1 MFDTLKI
8 DKIVKET
15 EDTISIYFDIPSD
28 QKEKYSFK
36 AGQYLTI
43 KANIAGEE
51 IRRSY
56 SICTAPHA
64 SSPAVSI
71 KRVEGGRMSNYLH
84 DELSEGQS
92 IDVLAPEGRFTIL
105 PDAALARDHY
115 FFAAGSGI
123 TPVMSMIQD
132 VLEHEPKSSCHL
144 IYGSR
149 SEKGIIFRNMLDEL
163 TKKHEGQLSVS
174 HTISQPIKVKAG
186 GIGGLLGKKSTA
198 WKGDTG
204 RIDAVKVTDFIEKNP
219 SYTKAQL
226 YYICGPG
233 TMISNVETALLE
245 QGISKDLIKKE
256 SFGGA
261 VEAKKNGASAI
272 ASGASAVTVI
282 LNGETIALSM
292 DDSKTILDE
301 LIELGKEP
309 PYSCTSGA
317 CSTCI
322 AKVTSGEV
330 KMDACFALDDDEV
343 KDGYILSCQARPVS
357 QEVTIEFEA

>member
-15 EDTISIYFDIPSD
+15 EDTISIFFDIPSD
-28 QKEKYSFK
+28 LQEKYNFK

-51 IRRSY
+51 VRRSY

-64 SSPAVSI
+64 VSPAVSI
-71 KRVEGGRMSNYLH
+71 KRVDGGRMSNFLH
-84 DELSEGQS
+84 DHISKGQTLD
-92 IDVLAPEGRFTIL
+92 ILAPEGRFTIM

-132 VLEHEPKSSCHL
+132 ILEHEPKSSCHL

-149 SEKGIIFRNMLDEL
+149 SEKGIIFNSTLDQL
-163 TKKHEGQLSVS
+163 TKKHEGQLHVS
-174 HTISQPIKVKAG
+174 HTISQPTKVKSG
-186 GIGGLLGKKSTA
+186 GLGGLLGKKSVA
-198 WKGDTG
+198 WKGSTG
-204 RIDAVKVTDFIEKNP
+204 RIDAAKVAEFLENSP
-219 SYTKAQL
+219 SYTKGQL

-233 TMISNVETALLE
+233 TMISNVEAALLE
-245 QGISKDLIKKE
+245 LGISKSLIKKE
-256 SFGGA
+256 SFGG
-261 VEAKKNGASAI
+261 VKEAKSKDASAAAGAS
-272 ASGASAVTVI
+272 TVI
-282 LNGETIALSM
+282 VKLNGEEISLSM

-301 LIELGKEP
+301 LIDMGKEP

-322 AKVTSGEV
+322 AKVTAGEV

-357 QEVTIEFEA
+357 QEVTIEFEG

>member
-15 EDTISIYFDIPSD
+15 EDTISIFFEIPDKLS
-28 QKEKYSFK
+28 ERYSFK

-43 KANIAGEE
+43 KAEIDGEE

-71 KRVEGGRMSNYLH
+71 KRVKGGRMSNYLH
-84 DELSEGQS
+84 DKVSTGQYME
-92 IDVLAPEGRFTIL
+92 ILAPEGRFTVL
-105 PDAALARDHY
+105 PDAAVARDHY

-132 VLEHEPKSSCHL
+132 LLEHEPKSSCHL

-149 SEKGIIFRNMLDEL
+149 SEKGIIFQSILDKLE
-163 TKKHEGQLSVS
+163 KSHEGQLHVS
-174 HTISQPIKVKAG
+174 HTISQPTKVKAG
-186 GIGGLLGKKSTA
+186 GIGGLLGKKSVT

-204 RIDAVKVTDFIEKNP
+204 RIDASKVADFLSKNP
-219 SYTKAQL
+219 SYTQSQL

-233 TMISNVETALLE
+233 TMISNVETALLDH
-245 QGISKDLIKKE
+245 GISKDYIKKE
-256 SFGGA
+256 SFGSS
-261 VEAKKNGASAI
+261 EPKST
-272 ASGASAVTVI
+272 SGNQKATGSSTVTVK
-282 LNGETIALSM
+282 LNDEVITLSM

-301 LIELGKEP
+301 LIDLGKEP

-322 AKVTSGEV
+322 AKVTAGEV

-343 KDGYILSCQARPVS
+343 EDGYILSCQARPVTK
-357 QEVTIEFEA
+357 EVTVEFEG

>member
-15 EDTISIYFDIPSD
+15 EDTISIYFAIPEEIR
-28 QKEKYSFK
+28 EKYSFK

-43 KANIAGEE
+43 KATVNDEE

-64 SSPAVSI
+64 ASPAVSI
-71 KRVEGGRMSNYLH
+71 KRVDGGRMSNYLH
-84 DELSEGQS
+84 DQISVGQNL
-92 IDVLAPEGRFTIL
+92 DVLAPDGRFTVL
-105 PDAALARDHY
+105 PDAAKARDHY

-132 VLEHEPKSSCHL
+132 ILEHEPKSSCHL

-149 SEKGIIFRNMLDEL
+149 SEKGIIFQSVLDKLE
-163 TKKHEGQLSVS
+163 KSHEGQLHVT
-174 HTISQPIKVKAG
+174 HTISQPTKVKAG
-186 GIGGLLGKKSTA
+186 GIGGLLGKKSVI

-204 RIDAVKVTDFIEKNP
+204 RIDASKVADFLSKNP
-219 SYTKAQL
+219 SYTSSQL

-233 TMISNVETALLE
+233 TMIANVESALVD
-245 QGISKDLIKKE
+245 QGISMDYIKKE
-256 SFGGA
+256 SFGGG
-261 VEAKKNGASAI
+261 ETKSNDASQV
-272 ASGASAVTVI
+272 SGASTVTVK
-282 LNGETIALSM
+282 LNNEVITLSM

-301 LIELGKEP
+301 LIDLGKEP

-343 KDGYILSCQARPVS
+343 EDGYILSCQARPVTK
-357 QEVTIEFEA
+357 EVTVEFEG

>member
-15 EDTISIYFDIPSD
+15 EDTISIYFEIPKD
-28 QKEKYSFK
+28 LNERYRFK

-43 KANIAGEE
+43 KAEIEGEE
-51 IRRSY
+51 VRRSY
-56 SICTAPHA
+56 SICTPPQAI
-64 SSPAVSI
+64 SPAVSI
-71 KRVEGGRMSNYLH
+71 KRVSGGRMSNFLH
-84 DELSEGQS
+84 DKISVGQKLE
-92 IDVLAPEGRFTIL
+92 VLAPEGRFTVL
-105 PDAALARDHY
+105 PDDALARDHY

-132 VLEHEPKSSCHL
+132 ILEHEPKSSCHL

-149 SEKGIIFRNMLDEL
+149 SENGIIFQNILDEL
-163 TKKHEGQLSVS
+163 EKRHEGQLHVC
-174 HTISQPIKVKAG
+174 HTISQPSKVKAG
-186 GIGGLLGKKSTA
+186 GLSGLLGKKLVS
-198 WKGDTG
+198 WKGDVG
-204 RIDAVKVTDFIEKNP
+204 RIDTSKVADFLSKHPAYN
-219 SYTKAQL
+219 SSQL

-233 TMISNVETALLE
+233 TMISNVESALID
-245 QGISKDLIKKE
+245 QGINKDYIKKE
-256 SFGGA
+256 SFGGG
-261 VEAKKNGASAI
+261 VPKSTGGEAKATGASM
-272 ASGASAVTVI
+272 VTVK
-282 LNGETIALSM
+282 LNNEVIAISM

-301 LIELGKEP
+301 LIDLGKEP

-343 KDGYILSCQARPVS
+343 EEGYILSCQARPITE
-357 QEVTIEFEA
+357 EVTVEFEG

>member
-1 MFDTLKI
+1 MFDRLKVG
-8 DKIVKET
+8 KIVKET
-15 EDTISIYFDIPSD
+15 EDTISIYFDIPND
-28 QKEKYSFK
+28 LRGKYSFK

-56 SICTAPHA
+56 SISTAPHA
-64 SSPAVSI
+64 ASPAVSI
-71 KRVEGGRMSNYLH
+71 KRIYGGRMSNYLH
-84 DELSEGQS
+84 DQLTAGQLLD
-92 IDVLAPEGRFTIL
+92 ILAPEGKFTVL

-144 IYGSR
+144 MYGSR
-149 SEKGIIFRNMLDEL
+149 SEKGIIFHNVLDNL
-163 TKKHEGQLSVS
+163 AKKHEGQLSVS
-174 HTISQPIKVKAG
+174 HTISQPTKVKAR
-186 GIGGLLGKKSTA
+186 GIGGLLGKKSIS

-204 RIDAVKVTDFIEKNP
+204 RIDIAKVTDFLAKNP

-233 TMISNVETALLE
+233 TMISNVEGALLE
-245 QGISKDLIKKE
+245 QSISKDLIKKE
-256 SFGGA
+256 YFGGA
-261 VEAKKNGASAI
+261 SEAKTKSAGPLATGSSI
-272 ASGASAVTVI
+272 ITVK
-282 LNGETIALSM
+282 LNSEVISLSM
-292 DDSKTILDE
+292 DNSKTILDE
-301 LIELGKEP
+301 LIDLGKEP

-322 AKVTSGEV
+322 AKVTSGDV
-330 KMDACFALDDDEV
+330 KMDACFALDDDEIS
-343 KDGYILSCQARPVS
+343 DGYILTCQARPET
-357 QEVTIEFEA
+357 QEVTIEFEG

>member
-15 EDTISIYFDIPSD
+15 EDTISIFFEVPTDLKD
-28 QKEKYSFK
+28 KYSFK

-51 IRRSY
+51 LRRSY

-64 SSPAVSI
+64 KSPAVSI

-84 DELSEGQS
+84 DHISTGQTL
-92 IDVLAPEGRFTIL
+92 DVLAPEGRFTIL

-123 TPVMSMIQD
+123 TPVMSMIQEI
-132 VLEHEPKSSCHL
+132 LEHEPKSSCHL

-149 SEKGIIFRNMLDEL
+149 SEKAIIFDNTLAEL

-174 HTISQPIKVKAG
+174 HTISQPSKVKSG
-186 GIGGLLGKKSTA
+186 GIGGLLGKKTVA

-204 RIDAVKVTDFIEKNP
+204 RIDAGKVCAFLEKNP
-219 SYTKAQL
+219 SYTKGQL

-233 TMISNVETALLE
+233 TMISIVEAALLE
-245 QGISKDLIKKE
+245 QGIDKNLIKKE

-261 VEAKKNGASAI
+261 KESKSKDASAAAGAST
-272 ASGASAVTVI
+272 VTVK
-282 LNGETIALSM
+282 LNGEVISISM

-301 LIELGKEP
+301 LIDLGKEP

-322 AKVTSGEV
+322 AKVTAGEV

-343 KDGYILSCQARPVS
+343 KDGYILSCQARPVT
-357 QEVTIEFEA
+357 QEVTIEFEG

>member
-8 DKIVKET
+8 DKVVNET
-15 EDTISIYFDIPSD
+15 EDTISIYFEIPND
-28 QKEKYSFK
+28 LKEKYSFK

-43 KANIAGEE
+43 KADVGGGEV
-51 IRRSY
+51 RRSY

-71 KRVEGGRMSNYLH
+71 KRVAGGRMSNYLH
-84 DELSEGQS
+84 DQISAGQS
-92 IDVLAPEGRFTIL
+92 LEVLAPEGRFTVL

-132 VLEHEPKSSCHL
+132 LLEHEPKSSCHL
-144 IYGSR
+144 LYGSR
-149 SEKGIIFRNMLDEL
+149 SENGIIFRNMLDDLE
-163 TKKHEGQLSVS
+163 KSHEGQLNIS
-174 HTISQPIKVKAG
+174 HTISQPSKVKAKG
-186 GIGGLLGKKSTA
+186 LGGLLGKKSTT

-204 RIDAVKVTDFIEKNP
+204 RIDANKVIDFLQSNP
-219 SYTKAQL
+219 SYNKGQL

-233 TMISNVETALLE
+233 TMIANVESTLLD
-245 QGISKDLIKKE
+245 QDISKDLIKKE

-261 VEAKKNGASAI
+261 TDTAKKGASAV
-272 ASGASAVTVI
+272 ATGASAVTVI
-282 LNGETIALSM
+282 LNGESINLSM

-301 LIELGKEP
+301 LIDLGKEP

-343 KDGYILSCQARPVS
+343 EDGYILSCQARPV
-357 QEVTIEFEA
+357 

>member
-1 MFDTLKI
+1 MFDTLKV

-15 EDTISIYFDIPSD
+15 GDTISIYFEIPND
-28 QKEKYSFK
+28 LRGKYNFK

-64 SSPAVSI
+64 TSPAVSI
-71 KRVEGGRMSNYLH
+71 KRVEDGRMSNYLH
-84 DELSEGQS
+84 DQLTAGQS
-92 IDVLAPEGRFTIL
+92 LDILAPEGRFTVL

-149 SEKGIIFRNMLDEL
+149 SEKGIIFHNVLEDL
-163 TKKHEGQLSVS
+163 AKKHEGQLSVS
-174 HTISQPIKVKAG
+174 HTISQPTKVKAG
-186 GIGGLLGKKSTA
+186 GIGGLLGKKSIS

-204 RIDAVKVTDFIEKNP
+204 RIDMAKVIDFLAKNP

-233 TMISNVETALLE
+233 TMISNVEAALLE

-261 VEAKKNGASAI
+261 SEAKNKGTSPLATGS
-272 ASGASAVTVI
+272 STVTVK
-282 LNGETIALSM
+282 LNSEVISLSM
-292 DDSKTILDE
+292 DNSKTILDE
-301 LIELGKEP
+301 LIDLGKEP

-343 KDGYILSCQARPVS
+343 ADGYILTCQARPET
-357 QEVTIEFEA
+357 QEVTIEFEG

>member
-1 MFDTLKI
+1 MFDTLKV

-28 QKEKYSFK
+28 LNEKYNFK

-43 KANIAGEE
+43 RADIDGEE

-64 SSPAVSI
+64 DSPAVSI
-71 KRVEGGRMSNYLH
+71 KRVDGGRMSNYLH
-84 DELSEGQS
+84 DHLKAGQTL
-92 IDVLAPEGRFTIL
+92 DVLAPEGRFTLL
-105 PDAALARDHY
+105 PDFDLARDHY

-123 TPVMSMIQD
+123 TPVISMIQD
-132 VLEHEPKSSCHL
+132 VLEQEPKSSCHL

-149 SEKGIIFRNMLDEL
+149 SEKGIIFHDILNKLEQS
-163 TKKHEGQLSVS
+163 HQGQLSIT
-174 HTISQPIKVKAG
+174 HTISRPTKVKAG
-186 GIGGLLGKKSTA
+186 GISGILGKKSVS
-198 WKGDTG
+198 WKGETG
-204 RIDAVKVTDFIEKNP
+204 RIDEEKVTDFLERNP
-219 SYTKAQL
+219 SYNKTQL

-233 TMISNVETALLE
+233 NMISNVEAALLE

-261 VEAKKNGASAI
+261 SKKKEVNPAATGS
-272 ASGASAVTVI
+272 STVTVK
-282 LNGETIALSM
+282 LNGDTIVLSM

-301 LIELGKEP
+301 LIDLGKEP

-343 KDGYILSCQARPVS
+343 EDGYILSCQARPVS
-357 QEVTIEFEA
+357 EEVTVVFED

>member
-8 DKIVKET
+8 DKIVNET
-15 EDTISIYFDIPSD
+15 EDTISIYFDIPHELRD
-28 QKEKYSFK
+28 KYNFK
-36 AGQYLTI
+36 AGQYLTL
-43 KANIAGEE
+43 KADIAGEE
-51 IRRSY
+51 VRRSY
-56 SICTAPHA
+56 SICTAPHS

-71 KRVEGGRMSNYLH
+71 KRVENGRMSNYLH
-84 DELSEGQS
+84 DNLSSGQTLE
-92 IDVLAPEGRFTIL
+92 VLAPEGRFTIL
-105 PDAALARDHY
+105 PDASLARDHY

-132 VLEHEPKSSCHL
+132 LLEHEPKSSCHL

-149 SEKGIIFRNMLDEL
+149 SEKGIIFNNMLDEL
-163 TKKHEGQLSVS
+163 SKKHEGQLNVF
-174 HTISQPIKVKAG
+174 HTISQPTKVKAG
-186 GIGGLLGKKSTA
+186 GLGGLLGKKSVA
-198 WKGDTG
+198 WKGSTG
-204 RIDAVKVTDFIEKNP
+204 RIDAEKVMSFIESHP

-233 TMISNVETALLE
+233 TMIANVESALIDL
-245 QGISKDLIKKE
+245 GINKDLIKKE

-261 VEAKKNGASAI
+261 KENSKKAVNRLATGVSD
-272 ASGASAVTVI
+272 VTVK
-282 LNGETIALSM
+282 LNGETISLAM

-322 AKVTSGEV
+322 AKVTHGEV
-330 KMDACFALDDDEV
+330 KMDACFALDDEEV
-343 KDGYILSCQARPVS
+343 EEGYILSCQARPVT
-357 QEVTIEFEA
+357 QEVTIEFEG